1 MSSPIDQVLSEFID
15 AWNAG
20 RRPQVDDYLARVAP
34 AERDD
39 LADQLMTW
47 LAVAPTPDYPDA
59 AREEIRADPTVRA
72 VLAAT
77 AGEAGLWPE
86 LLPRLRERAGLAIR
100 DLAARVVAT
109 FALTGEEERTAGYLE
124 RMERGDLEAA
134 RVSRRLLDALGAALG
149 VSGESLA
156 EAGDLRS
163 GLVRPAAASPGTLW
177 RADGAPSDAL
187 ADEFAALSR
196 AAMTP
201 APTPMDELDRLFT
214 GGPDA

>member
-1 MSSPIDQVLSEFID
+1 
-15 AWNAG
+15 
-20 RRPQVDDYLARVAP
+20 
-34 AERDD
+34 
-39 LADQLMTW
+39 
-47 LAVAPTPDYPDA
+47 
-59 AREEIRADPTVRA
+59 VRA

-77 AGEAGLWPE
+77 SSEAGLWPE
-86 LLPRLRERAGLAIR
+86 LLPRLRGRAGLAVR

-109 FALTGEEERTAGYLE
+109 FGLAGEEERTRDYLE
-124 RMERGDLEAA
+124 RMERGELEAS

-149 VSGESLA
+149 VTGDTLA

-163 GLVRPAAASPGTLW
+163 GLARPAAASAGTLW

-196 AAMTP
+196 AAMAP